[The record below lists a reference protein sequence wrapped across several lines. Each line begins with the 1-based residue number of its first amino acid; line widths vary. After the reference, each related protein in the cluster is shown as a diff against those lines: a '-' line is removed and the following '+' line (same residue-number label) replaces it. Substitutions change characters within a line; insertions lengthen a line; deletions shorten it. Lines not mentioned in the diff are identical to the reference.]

1 MTNTLPACTG
11 VFMRSHCPHP
21 RLFEEEY
28 KRSNRNRGT
37 KHVNRSYCGS
47 SLEVLLRFNNETDD
61 QEDSGSFA
69 PFDISNV
76 FVFAHFEVD
85 GQPLST
91 TTYSLRYLRS
101 VSQSEANPEGPWI
114 EGVHQTA
121 ARHQHSQQLQPPLPP
136 TNSPDNTYP
145 ETAAFVLNGQ
155 AYAKWYYHWGSGANK
170 VQRATKHVLK
180 AYVFY
185 QTRTP
190 ESILALQG
198 SVQQDQ
204 ARDGALEL
212 LCVVTSPPFT
222 VVSYRRA
229 PLDASTG
236 LAGPRTDA
244 TASMVP
250 HYATDTAH
258 PVDSRLRSL
267 VQHQISRAFQEYNQ
281 HQHQHDPR
289 GGSSDEPLRLR
300 GDQDENQVSNDTRST
315 FDRYRQLQEREGL
328 RIRLLTPEDA
338 SLSGSSL
345 HSQIQTQGPRL
356 VFDSI
361 RRRNDQ
367 LLWRDASR
375 DDGEDEICD
384 EQSLER
390 RSSDSE
396 GKVSGPV
403 WMQPSTTDPVR
414 HGDIALRRFKQQ
426 QQQFDTHQREL
437 QQVTDLAIVHFFVSH
452 IATSK
457 FGNAASMEAAFTIA
471 ISQHWQYA
479 SGEAAHL
486 AGLLLSM
493 AKSGGS
499 QDLTVSRCTT
509 ERDQLLLVLAE
520 VCVWAFSPDNIEVV
534 QNLLAACHPLLLEN
548 VNSSGSGVVDE
559 GKELREAYFEC
570 VGRCWGAMDRFLQT
584 PRATQTTIHSVRALS
599 DAVLGVV
606 YSDPELESL
615 RVGLRAML
623 QRPTIVLEDSK
634 ENISATSD
642 AYDSV
647 IPRCN
652 LVGWQSFVA
661 QVREGYLREQYLGWG
676 PMQGASQWTAD
687 WLLQPDSL
695 SMSSYVAQARSDDN
709 YMQAGGPTNQD
720 VPSMWTSCLALSQ
733 LLHLKLAAAGDPLHT
748 LYVQAEPSV
757 LSRDNAWLRLI
768 CDSRVRVAPIAFNG
782 LTSLIGGVS
791 SCFGGDY
798 VAYRLERQEPTINC
812 ICVEFYW
819 WPTGIAQG
827 GVQTRLTAFRSVVT
841 LKSEPNGAFMEVR
854 VNLERG
860 VVENQTIV
868 AAAFPQL
875 ELWSPAER
883 VQAVAGW
890 DLWLSIEGVYVQ
902 K

>member
-28 KRSNRNRGT
+28 K
-37 KHVNRSYCGS
+37 RSYCGS

-198 SVQQDQ
+198 TVQQDQ

-328 RIRLLTPEDA
+328 RFRLLTPEDA

-661 QVREGYLREQYLGWG
+661 QVREGYL
-676 PMQGASQWTAD
+676 
-687 WLLQPDSL
+687 
-695 SMSSYVAQARSDDN
+695 
-709 YMQAGGPTNQD
+709 
-720 VPSMWTSCLALSQ
+720 
-733 LLHLKLAAAGDPLHT
+733 
-748 LYVQAEPSV
+748 VQAEPSV

-890 DLWLSIEGVYVQ
+890 ELWLSIEGVYVQ